1 MHILLTGAC
10 GRIGTHTL
18 SHLLESG
25 HTVLATDVV
34 ALPSTL
40 PTTAAGFTPSLP
52 HPSLTF
58 LKGDLTDLSF
68 VDSLFKDKF
77 DGVIHLGAIPNP
89 RDDLDDRKLHA
100 INVCSSYNI
109 LRTSTDHNIKRLV
122 QASSVNAHGL
132 SFSPE
137 GHTSFSHFPIDED
150 VEKKPE
156 DAYAISKAEC
166 ELQATAIC
174 RWAPGTRV
182 ASLRFHMV
190 RETYE
195 TAWPDCTST
204 DIFSWVSYESC
215 ARACVLALTKGDWA
229 GHEVFNIVA
238 PETCWE
244 GGVER
249 QRKKGE
255 EGGERA
261 GTVELLRRY
270 WPDGEIDE
278 EYFGKNAR
286 AAAWTSA
293 KAERVLGWSHDPPK
307 TK

>member
-25 HTVLATDVV
+25 HTVLATDVMD
-34 ALPSTL
+34 LPSSL
-40 PTTAAGFTPSLP
+40 PTTAAGYTPCLP
-52 HPSLTF
+52 HPKLSF

-68 VDSLFKDKF
+68 VDTLYANKFEF

-89 RDDLDDRKLHA
+89 RDDLDDRKLHM
-100 INVCSSYNI
+100 INTCSSYNI
-109 LRTSTDHNIKRLV
+109 LRTSTDHGIKRLV

-132 SFSPE
+132 SYSPP
-137 GHTSFSHFPIDED
+137 GHAHFDRFPITEQ
-150 VEKKPE
+150 VEKRPE

-166 ELQATAIC
+166 ELQAEAIC

-190 RETYE
+190 RESYDH
-195 TAWPDCTST
+195 AWPDCTAR

-215 ARACVLALTKGDWA
+215 ARACLLALEKGEWR

-244 GGVER
+244 GSVEV

-255 EGGERA
+255 GAGERA
-261 GTVELLRRY
+261 GTVELLTKY
-270 WPDGEIDE
+270 WPDGELDMA
-278 EYFGKNAR
+278 YFEKNPR

-293 KAERVLGWSHDPPK
+293 KAERMLGWKHDPPQ
-307 TK
+307 